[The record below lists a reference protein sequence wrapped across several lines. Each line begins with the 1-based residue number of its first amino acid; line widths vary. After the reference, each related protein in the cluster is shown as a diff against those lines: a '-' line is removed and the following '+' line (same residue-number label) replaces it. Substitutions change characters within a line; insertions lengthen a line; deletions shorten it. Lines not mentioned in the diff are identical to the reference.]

1 MTRIIIQF
9 AAAILTLTAL
19 SVAAVA
25 QTNPQLR
32 TDITV
37 EDRFVTL
44 GDLFENAGAYAN
56 RAVFQSPAPGRS
68 GTIRAD
74 RVAEA
79 ARDIGMFW
87 QNNGQVGVVRI
98 ARASIILS
106 IEEMT
111 RVIEISL
118 RDRLNLSPSATIG
131 ITLQRNLAPIHLPIN
146 FVGDVI
152 VTRLEFRAANG
163 QFRVEIATRDETSTL
178 PIIAIRGQAIETI
191 LIPVLSRDVRRG
203 DVITDSDIEMNEIPR
218 QRISGD
224 ILRTINAMTGKA
236 ARRTLMAGRTVSAND
251 IEEPKL
257 VHRNSLVTIT
267 FTTPGMTLTAQG
279 RALDDAAM
287 GETVRLINI
296 RSNRIVEGVVMSNG
310 TVAMAP
316 NNASRILTAGNAGST
331 RVAAATNQ

>member
-9 AAAILTLTAL
+9 VATIITLTAL
-19 SVAAVA
+19 SVAVVA

-44 GDLFENAGAYAN
+44 GDLFENAGAFAN
-56 RAVFQSPAPGRS
+56 RAVFQAPAPGQS
-68 GTIRAD
+68 GTVRAD

-79 ARDIGMFW
+79 VRDVGMVW
-87 QNNGQVGVVRI
+87 QNNGQVGVIRI
-98 ARASIILS
+98 ARASLILS

-111 RVIEISL
+111 RVIELSL
-118 RDRLNLSPSATIG
+118 RDRLNLSPSASLG

-146 FVGDVI
+146 FIGEI
-152 VTRLEFRAANG
+152 LVTRLDYRSASG
-163 QFRVEIATRDETSTL
+163 QFRAEIATSDETSTRPL
-178 PIIAIRGQAIETI
+178 IAIRGQAIETI
-191 LIPVLSRDVRRG
+191 RIPVLSRDVRRG
-203 DVITDSDIEMNEIPR
+203 EVITESDIEMNEIPR
-218 QRISGD
+218 QRVSGD

-236 ARRTLMAGRTVSAND
+236 ARRVLMAGRTVSASD

-257 VHRNSLVTIT
+257 VHRNALVTII
-267 FTTPGMTLTAQG
+267 FATPGMTLTAQG
-279 RALDDAAM
+279 RALADAAM

-296 RSNRIVEGVVMSNG
+296 RSNRIVEGIVMSNG

-331 RVAAATNQ
+331 RVAAATTR